1 MVLAGAGAIR
11 GLKVVLP
18 TLGSIGKADV
28 DVGVRS
34 IGRER
39 EREIFDISNCFRCKH
54 SHAKMITPQ

>member
-39 EREIFDISNCFRCKH
+39 ERDI
-54 SHAKMITPQ
+54 

>member
-39 EREIFDISNCFRCKH
+39 ERYLIFLIVFDVS
-54 SHAKMITPQ
+54 TPMPR